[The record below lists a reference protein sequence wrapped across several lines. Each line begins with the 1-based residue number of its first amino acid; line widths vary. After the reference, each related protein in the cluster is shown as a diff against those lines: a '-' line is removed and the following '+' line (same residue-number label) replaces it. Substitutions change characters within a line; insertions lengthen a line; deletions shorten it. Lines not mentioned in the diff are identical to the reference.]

1 MSKTSI
7 EWSPGARLNRCRAS
21 GATMGTRYGAQFY
34 APPTADARAIAAAL
48 DAAVRAV
55 DAQMSNWKADSDL
68 SRLNR
73 ATPGSWTPICA
84 NLAAVLV
91 RAREIGR
98 ETDNAFNI
106 GVGTLVDRWGFGPGA
121 AANRQA
127 DNEWAANRQAAGRHT
142 VDRHTVDRRTVARHM
157 VARHMVARHMVA
169 RHMVA
174 RHMVDRHTADRQTK
188 DGRTPDRQP
197 ARPAGP
203 ANGLSG
209 AIDARR
215 RASILRG
222 PVPSPCRPIDELLE
236 VDVARG
242 RARRLADVAFDLCGI
257 AKGFGVDELARVL
270 DRHGIGAWL
279 VGIDGELRARG
290 CKPDGSPWAIAL
302 EAPDYGRRGAM
313 GAIDLVD
320 AAVATSGDY
329 RHWADFGGERLSHTM
344 DPRAGAPLR
353 GDIASVTVVAPTC
366 TDADAYATALMVLG
380 AQAGRAHAERHGL
393 DALFVVRDGDALRT
407 IGCGAFADAGPA
419 G

>member
-142 VDRHTVDRRTVARHM
+142 VDRRT
-157 VARHMVARHMVA
+157 
-169 RHMVA
+169 VA
-174 RHMVDRHTADRQTK
+174 RHMVDRHTVDRHTADRQTAARQTE
-188 DGRTPDRQP
+188 DGRTPDRLP

-380 AQAGRAHAERHGL
+380 AQAGCAHAERHGL

>member
-142 VDRHTVDRRTVARHM
+142 VDRRTVDRHTA
-157 VARHMVARHMVA
+157 
-169 RHMVA
+169 
-174 RHMVDRHTADRQTK
+174 DRHTADRQTK

-197 ARPAGP
+197 ARPADP

-270 DRHGIGAWL
+270 DRHDIGAWL

-302 EAPDYGRRGAM
+302 EAPDYDRRGAM

-380 AQAGRAHAERHGL
+380 AQAGCAHAERHGL

>member
-21 GATMGTRYGAQFY
+21 GTTMGTRYGAQFY

-48 DAAVRAV
+48 DAAVRTV

-142 VDRHTVDRRTVARHM
+142 VDRRTVDRHM
-157 VARHMVARHMVA
+157 VDRHT
-169 RHMVA
+169 
-174 RHMVDRHTADRQTK
+174 VDRHTADRQTAARQTE

-270 DRHGIGAWL
+270 DRHDIGAWL

-302 EAPDYGRRGAM
+302 EAPDYDRRGAM

-353 GDIASVTVVAPTC
+353 GGIASVTVVAPTC

>member
-142 VDRHTVDRRTVARHM
+142 VDRRT
-157 VARHMVARHMVA
+157 
-169 RHMVA
+169 
-174 RHMVDRHTADRQTK
+174 VDRHTAARQTE

-242 RARRLADVAFDLCGI
+242 RARRLAGVAFDLCGI

-302 EAPDYGRRGAM
+302 EAPDYDRRGAM

-380 AQAGRAHAERHGL
+380 AQAGCAHAERHGL

>member
-142 VDRHTVDRRTVARHM
+142 VDRRTVDRHTA
-157 VARHMVARHMVA
+157 
-169 RHMVA
+169 
-174 RHMVDRHTADRQTK
+174 DRHTADRQTK

-197 ARPAGP
+197 ARPADP

-302 EAPDYGRRGAM
+302 EAPDYDRRGAM

-353 GDIASVTVVAPTC
+353 GGIASVTVVAPTC

-380 AQAGRAHAERHGL
+380 AQAGCAHAERHGL

>member
-73 ATPGSWTPICA
+73 ATPGSWTPICT

-142 VDRHTVDRRTVARHM
+142 VDRHTA
-157 VARHMVARHMVA
+157 
-169 RHMVA
+169 
-174 RHMVDRHTADRQTK
+174 DRHTADRQTK

-197 ARPAGP
+197 ARPADP

-270 DRHGIGAWL
+270 DRHDIGAWL

-302 EAPDYGRRGAM
+302 EAPDYDRRGAM

-380 AQAGRAHAERHGL
+380 AQAGCAHAERHGL

>member
-142 VDRHTVDRRTVARHM
+142 VDRHTVDR
-157 VARHMVARHMVA
+157 
-169 RHMVA
+169 
-174 RHMVDRHTADRQTK
+174 HTADRQTAARQTK
-188 DGRTPDRQP
+188 DGHTPCRQP

-279 VGIDGELRARG
+279 VSIDGELRARG

-302 EAPDYGRRGAM
+302 EAPDYDRRGAM

-380 AQAGRAHAERHGL
+380 AQAGCAHAERHGL

>member
-142 VDRHTVDRRTVARHM
+142 VDRRT
-157 VARHMVARHMVA
+157 
-169 RHMVA
+169 VA
-174 RHMVDRHTADRQTK
+174 RHMVDRHTADRQTAARQTK

>member
-34 APPTADARAIAAAL
+34 APPTADARTIAAAL

-127 DNEWAANRQAAGRHT
+127 DNERAANRQAAGRHT
-142 VDRHTVDRRTVARHM
+142 VDRRT
-157 VARHMVARHMVA
+157 
-169 RHMVA
+169 VA
-174 RHMVDRHTADRQTK
+174 RHMVDRHTADRQTAARQTE

-270 DRHGIGAWL
+270 DRHDIGAWL

-302 EAPDYGRRGAM
+302 EAPDYDRRGAM

-353 GDIASVTVVAPTC
+353 GGIASVTVVAPTC

>member
-142 VDRHTVDRRTVARHM
+142 VDRRT
-157 VARHMVARHMVA
+157 
-169 RHMVA
+169 VA
-174 RHMVDRHTADRQTK
+174 RHMVDRHTADRQTAARQTE

-270 DRHGIGAWL
+270 DRHDIGAWL

>member
-48 DAAVRAV
+48 DAAVRTV

-142 VDRHTVDRRTVARHM
+142 VDRRT
-157 VARHMVARHMVA
+157 
-169 RHMVA
+169 VA

-188 DGRTPDRQP
+188 DGRTPCRQP

-270 DRHGIGAWL
+270 DRHDIGAWL

-302 EAPDYGRRGAM
+302 EAPDYDRRGAM

-353 GDIASVTVVAPTC
+353 GGIASVTVVAPTC

-380 AQAGRAHAERHGL
+380 AQAGCAHAERHGL

>member
-48 DAAVRAV
+48 DAAVRTV

-142 VDRHTVDRRTVARHM
+142 VDRRT
-157 VARHMVARHMVA
+157 
-169 RHMVA
+169 VA
-174 RHMVDRHTADRQTK
+174 RHMVDRHTAARQTE

-270 DRHGIGAWL
+270 DRHDIGAWL

-302 EAPDYGRRGAM
+302 EAPDYDRRGAM

-380 AQAGRAHAERHGL
+380 AQPGRAHAERHGL

>member
-142 VDRHTVDRRTVARHM
+142 VDRRTVDRHTA
-157 VARHMVARHMVA
+157 
-169 RHMVA
+169 
-174 RHMVDRHTADRQTK
+174 DRHTADRQTK

-197 ARPAGP
+197 ARPADP

-380 AQAGRAHAERHGL
+380 AQAGCAYAERHGL

>member
-48 DAAVRAV
+48 DAAVRTV

-142 VDRHTVDRRTVARHM
+142 VDRRTVDRHTA
-157 VARHMVARHMVA
+157 
-169 RHMVA
+169 
-174 RHMVDRHTADRQTK
+174 DRHTADRQTK

-215 RASILRG
+215 RTSILRG

-270 DRHGIGAWL
+270 DRHDIGAWL

-302 EAPDYGRRGAM
+302 EAPDYDRRGAM

-380 AQAGRAHAERHGL
+380 AQAGCAHAERHGL

>member
-142 VDRHTVDRRTVARHM
+142 VDRRTVDRHTA
-157 VARHMVARHMVA
+157 
-169 RHMVA
+169 
-174 RHMVDRHTADRQTK
+174 DRHTADRQTK

-197 ARPAGP
+197 ARPADP

-380 AQAGRAHAERHGL
+380 AQAGCAHAERHGL

>member
-142 VDRHTVDRRTVARHM
+142 VDRHTVDRRTVARH
-157 VARHMVARHMVA
+157 
-169 RHMVA
+169 
-174 RHMVDRHTADRQTK
+174 TADRQTAARQTE

-270 DRHGIGAWL
+270 DRHDIGAWL

-302 EAPDYGRRGAM
+302 EAPDYDRRGAM

-353 GDIASVTVVAPTC
+353 GGIASVTVVVPTC

>member
-142 VDRHTVDRRTVARHM
+142 VDRRTVARHM
-157 VARHMVARHMVA
+157 VARHM
-169 RHMVA
+169 
-174 RHMVDRHTADRQTK
+174 ADRQTK
-188 DGRTPDRQP
+188 DGRTPCRLP

-242 RARRLADVAFDLCGI
+242 RVRRLADVAFDLCGI

-380 AQAGRAHAERHGL
+380 AQPGCAHAERHGL

>member
-34 APPTADARAIAAAL
+34 APPTADARTIAAAL

-142 VDRHTVDRRTVARHM
+142 VDRRT
-157 VARHMVARHMVA
+157 
-169 RHMVA
+169 VA

-188 DGRTPDRQP
+188 DGRTPCRQP

-270 DRHGIGAWL
+270 DRHDIGAWL

-302 EAPDYGRRGAM
+302 EAPDYDRRGAM

-353 GDIASVTVVAPTC
+353 GGIASVTVVAPTC

-380 AQAGRAHAERHGL
+380 AQAGCAHAERHGL

>member
-142 VDRHTVDRRTVARHM
+142 VDRRTVDRHM
-157 VARHMVARHMVA
+157 VDRHT
-169 RHMVA
+169 
-174 RHMVDRHTADRQTK
+174 VDRHTADRQTAARQTK
-188 DGRTPDRQP
+188 DGHTPDRQP

-215 RASILRG
+215 RTSILRG

-270 DRHGIGAWL
+270 DRHDIGAWL

-380 AQAGRAHAERHGL
+380 AQAGCAHAERHGL

>member
-142 VDRHTVDRRTVARHM
+142 VDRRT
-157 VARHMVARHMVA
+157 
-169 RHMVA
+169 VA
-174 RHMVDRHTADRQTK
+174 RHMVDRHTADRQTAARQTE

-215 RASILRG
+215 RALILRG

-270 DRHGIGAWL
+270 DRHDIGAWL

-302 EAPDYGRRGAM
+302 EAPDYDRRGAM

>member
-1 MSKTSI
+1 
-7 EWSPGARLNRCRAS
+7 
-21 GATMGTRYGAQFY
+21 MGTRYGAQFY

-73 ATPGSWTPICA
+73 ATPGSWTPICT

-142 VDRHTVDRRTVARHM
+142 VDRHTA
-157 VARHMVARHMVA
+157 
-169 RHMVA
+169 
-174 RHMVDRHTADRQTK
+174 DRHTADRQTK

-197 ARPAGP
+197 ARPADP

-270 DRHGIGAWL
+270 DRHDIGAWL

-302 EAPDYGRRGAM
+302 EAPDYDRRGAM

-380 AQAGRAHAERHGL
+380 AQAGCAHAERHGL

>member
-142 VDRHTVDRRTVARHM
+142 VDRHTADRQ
-157 VARHMVARHMVA
+157 
-169 RHMVA
+169 
-174 RHMVDRHTADRQTK
+174 TAARQTK
-188 DGRTPDRQP
+188 DGHTPDRQP

-215 RASILRG
+215 RTSILRG

-270 DRHGIGAWL
+270 DRHDIGAWL

-302 EAPDYGRRGAM
+302 EAPDYDRRGAM

-380 AQAGRAHAERHGL
+380 AQAGCAHAERHGL

>member
-142 VDRHTVDRRTVARHM
+142 VDRHTVDRHTVDRRT

>member
-142 VDRHTVDRRTVARHM
+142 VDRRT
-157 VARHMVARHMVA
+157 
-169 RHMVA
+169 VA
-174 RHMVDRHTADRQTK
+174 RHMVDRHTADRQTAARQTE

>member
-127 DNEWAANRQAAGRHT
+127 DNERAANRQAAGRHT
-142 VDRHTVDRRTVARHM
+142 VDRHTA
-157 VARHMVARHMVA
+157 
-169 RHMVA
+169 
-174 RHMVDRHTADRQTK
+174 DRHTADRQTK
-188 DGRTPDRQP
+188 DGRTPCRQP

-270 DRHGIGAWL
+270 DRHRIGAWL

-302 EAPDYGRRGAM
+302 EAPDYDRRGAM

-380 AQAGRAHAERHGL
+380 AQAGCAHAERHGL

>member
-157 VARHMVARHMVA
+157 VARHMVARHMVD
-169 RHMVA
+169 

>member
-157 VARHMVARHMVA
+157 VARHMVD
-169 RHMVA
+169 

-313 GAIDLVD
+313 RAIDLVD

>member
-48 DAAVRAV
+48 DAAVRTV

-142 VDRHTVDRRTVARHM
+142 VDRHT
-157 VARHMVARHMVA
+157 
-169 RHMVA
+169 
-174 RHMVDRHTADRQTK
+174 ADRQTAARQTE

-302 EAPDYGRRGAM
+302 EAPDYDRRGAM

-380 AQAGRAHAERHGL
+380 AQAGCAHAERHGL

>member
-142 VDRHTVDRRTVARHM
+142 VDRRT
-157 VARHMVARHMVA
+157 
-169 RHMVA
+169 VA
-174 RHMVDRHTADRQTK
+174 RHMVDRHTVDRHTADRQTAARQTE

-353 GDIASVTVVAPTC
+353 GGIASVTVVVPTC

>member
-142 VDRHTVDRRTVARHM
+142 VDRRT
-157 VARHMVARHMVA
+157 VA

>member
-142 VDRHTVDRRTVARHM
+142 VDRHTVDR
-157 VARHMVARHMVA
+157 
-169 RHMVA
+169 
-174 RHMVDRHTADRQTK
+174 HTADRQTAARQTK
-188 DGRTPDRQP
+188 DGHTPCRQP

-270 DRHGIGAWL
+270 DRHDIGAWL

-302 EAPDYGRRGAM
+302 EAPDYDRRGAM

-380 AQAGRAHAERHGL
+380 AQAGCAHAERHGL

>member
-142 VDRHTVDRRTVARHM
+142 VDRRTVDRHTA
-157 VARHMVARHMVA
+157 
-169 RHMVA
+169 
-174 RHMVDRHTADRQTK
+174 DRHTADRQTK

-197 ARPAGP
+197 ARPADP

-380 AQAGRAHAERHGL
+380 AQAGCAHAERHGL

-407 IGCGAFADAGPA
+407 ISCGAFADAGPA

>member
-34 APPTADARAIAAAL
+34 APPTADARTIAAAL

-142 VDRHTVDRRTVARHM
+142 VDRRT
-157 VARHMVARHMVA
+157 
-169 RHMVA
+169 VA

-188 DGRTPDRQP
+188 DGRTPCRQP

-270 DRHGIGAWL
+270 DRHDIGAWL

-302 EAPDYGRRGAM
+302 EAPDYDRRGAM

-353 GDIASVTVVAPTC
+353 GGIASVTVVAPTC

-393 DALFVVRDGDALRT
+393 DALFVVRNGDALRT

>member
-34 APPTADARAIAAAL
+34 APPTADARTIAAAL

-142 VDRHTVDRRTVARHM
+142 VDRRT
-157 VARHMVARHMVA
+157 
-169 RHMVA
+169 VA
-174 RHMVDRHTADRQTK
+174 RHMVDRHTADRQTAARQTE

-270 DRHGIGAWL
+270 DRHDIGAWL

-302 EAPDYGRRGAM
+302 EAPDYDRRGAM

-353 GDIASVTVVAPTC
+353 GGIASVTVVAPTC

>member
-34 APPTADARAIAAAL
+34 APPTADARTIAAAL

-142 VDRHTVDRRTVARHM
+142 VDRRT
-157 VARHMVARHMVA
+157 
-169 RHMVA
+169 VA
-174 RHMVDRHTADRQTK
+174 RHMVDRHTADRQTAARQTE

>member
-142 VDRHTVDRRTVARHM
+142 VDRHT
-157 VARHMVARHMVA
+157 
-169 RHMVA
+169 
-174 RHMVDRHTADRQTK
+174 ADRQTAARQTE

-302 EAPDYGRRGAM
+302 EAPDYDRRGAM

-353 GDIASVTVVAPTC
+353 GGIASVTVVAPTC

-380 AQAGRAHAERHGL
+380 AQAGCAHAERHGL